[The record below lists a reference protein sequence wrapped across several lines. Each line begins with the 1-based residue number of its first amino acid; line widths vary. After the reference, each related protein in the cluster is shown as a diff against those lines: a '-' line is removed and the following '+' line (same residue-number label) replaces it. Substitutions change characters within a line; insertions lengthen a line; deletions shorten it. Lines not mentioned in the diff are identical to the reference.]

1 MSSKLQLKH
10 DQADEGQGKCPSCG
24 AAMAEGAV
32 LCVACGFDTRT
43 GRRADDTPPPK
54 HNPVLIASLALVVV
68 AAGVI
73 AVIRATGSGQEA
85 PVPSP
90 IAAPAAPPPAATSP
104 IAPPPGSAAAT
115 NASATNVQV
124 EASVTQVDT
133 SAPPAE
139 PEVDW
144 TAIEHK
150 QRELA
155 AAQLDKV
162 APFFEAGQP
171 VELRMTNGIVH
182 RGILRALTDE
192 LLTLEIASND
202 VRQIN
207 LSALDRGTRVRADL
221 DFRDR
226 YLDFH
231 AHQRVRE
238 QMKAAAAE

>member
-10 DQADEGQGKCPSCG
+10 DQTDEGQGKCPACG
-24 AAMAEGAV
+24 AAMADGAV
-32 LCVACGFDTRT
+32 LCVACGYDTRT
-43 GRRADDTPPPK
+43 GRRADDAPPPK
-54 HNPVLIASLALVVV
+54 QNPVLIAALALVVV
-68 AAGVI
+68 AAGII

-85 PVPSP
+85 PVPP
-90 IAAPAAPPPAATSP
+90 VATPAAPPPAS
-104 IAPPPGSAAAT
+104 PPPVAPTPAGT
-115 NASATNVQV
+115 SATNVAVTNVPV
-124 EASVTQVDT
+124 ESVVTQADT

-139 PEVDW
+139 PAVDW
-144 TAIEHK
+144 TAIERK

-162 APFFEAGQP
+162 APFFDTGQS
-171 VELRMTNGIVH
+171 VELRMTNGIVQ

-192 LLTLEIASND
+192 LLTLEVASNE

-238 QMKAAAAE
+238 LMKAAAAE